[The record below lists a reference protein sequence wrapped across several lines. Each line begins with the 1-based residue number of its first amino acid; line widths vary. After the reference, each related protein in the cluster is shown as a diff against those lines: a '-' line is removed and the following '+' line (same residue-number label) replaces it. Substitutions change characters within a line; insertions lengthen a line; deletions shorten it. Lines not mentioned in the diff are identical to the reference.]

1 MKVEKE
7 TDDGVFSLSFSSK
20 IVDVEMKKL
29 LIINQMFEDNKFTET
44 KLKGFKK
51 LAGIEQDL
59 DNAHLYILA
68 RFIASDYPRRVTT
81 CEFFE
86 LPPIIVSRLLEDL
99 ESWGFLA
106 ECKDDDEFDGELDD
120 EELERPSY
128 CLSQSFWSKL
138 RGEDTQLKKNT
149 NKDTIKNKY
158 IIRADTI
165 KKVELYYSNDLLK
178 SLEGVKK
185 ILDDDNLVNIRKRI
199 LEDSQ
204 HAGICISFYGP
215 SGTGKTEK
223 VLQLCKEAGRDIYNY
238 NIADSETRYCGEKQK
253 IINKMFTNFKNIC
266 EKYRENGLREPVLL
280 LNEADALFSKRHD
293 ETDSNNTANRENN
306 QLQAELLNH
315 IENFDGI
322 MFITTNRLQNF
333 DEAMERRFLYKIKF
347 DNPNTSTQKAIW
359 KNKFPNL
366 VDDDI
371 EKVVSAYDNFTGGN
385 IQNIKKK
392 ASIDYIIDGNKANI
406 TKILE
411 LCKDEKLENEKQRKI
426 GFC

>member
-29 LIINQMFEDNKFTET
+29 FIINQMFEDNKFTET

-106 ECKDDDEFDGELDD
+106 ECKDDDEFDD

-158 IIRADTI
+158 IIRADDI

-178 SLEGVKK
+178 SLDGVKK

-406 TKILE
+406 SKILE

>member
-1 MKVEKE
+1 MKLEKE
-7 TDDGVFSLSFSSK
+7 TEDGVFSLKFSSK
-20 IVDVEMKKL
+20 IVDTDMKNL

-68 RFIASDYPRRVTT
+68 RFVASEFPRRTT
-81 CEFFE
+81 SCEFFE
-86 LPPIIVSRLLEDL
+86 LPPIIVSRLLTDL
-99 ESWGFLA
+99 ESFGFLE
-106 ECKDDDEFDGELDD
+106 ECIDEDDFGDSS
-120 EELERPSY
+120 ERKSY

-138 RGEDTQLKKNT
+138 SGENTQIKKSES
-149 NKDTIKNKY
+149 KDTIKNKY
-158 IIRADTI
+158 LIKADTI
-165 KKVELYYSNDLLK
+165 KKVELYYGEDLLK

-185 ILDDDNLVNIRKRI
+185 ILDENNFKGIRERI
-199 LEDSQ
+199 LEDNQ
-204 HAGICISFYGP
+204 HAGICVSFYGP

-253 IINKMFTNFKNIC
+253 TINKMFTNFKSVC
-266 EKYRENGLREPVLL
+266 EKYREMGIKEPVLL
-280 LNEADALFSKRHD
+280 LNEADALFAKRHD
-293 ETDSNNTANRENN
+293 ETDTNNTANRENN

-322 MFITTNRLQNF
+322 LFITTNRLQNF

-366 VDDDI
+366 ADDDI

-392 ASIDYIIDGNKANI
+392 ASIDYIIDGNKANV

-411 LCKDEKLENEKQRKI
+411 LCKDEKIENEKSRKV
-426 GFC
+426 GFCL

>member
-1 MKVEKE
+1 MKIEKQ
-7 TDDGVFSLSFSSK
+7 TGCDIFSINFPSK
-20 IVDVEMKKL
+20 IVDVEMKNL
-29 LIINQMFEDNKFTET
+29 LIVNLMFKDNKYTAT
-44 KLKGFKK
+44 KLQGFKK
-51 LAGIEQDL
+51 LLEIEQDL

-68 RFIASDYPRRVTT
+68 RVVASDFPRRSIS
-81 CEFFE
+81 CENFE
-86 LPPIIVSRLLEDL
+86 LPPIIVARLLEDL
-99 ESWGFLA
+99 KSYGFL
-106 ECKDDDEFDGELDD
+106 EEHVDEDGFGSSSENDKK
-120 EELERPSY
+120 Y
-128 CLSQSFWSKL
+128 CLSKRFWSKL
-138 RGEDTQLKKNT
+138 IGEDVQVSKEDT
-149 NKDTIKNKY
+149 NKDVVKNKY
-158 IIRADTI
+158 IIKSSTI
-165 KKVELYYSNDLLK
+165 KKVDLYYDEDLIK
-178 SLEGVKK
+178 SLEGVRK
-185 ILDDDNLVNIRKRI
+185 ILDENNLKGIKSRI
-199 LEDSQ
+199 LEDNQ

-238 NIADSETRYCGEKQK
+238 NIADSETRYCGMKQK
-253 IINKMFTNFKNIC
+253 LINKMFSDFKSVVD
-266 EKYRENGLREPVLL
+266 KYKNAGLNEPILL
-280 LNEADALFSKRHD
+280 LNEADALFAKRHD
-293 ETDSNNTANRENN
+293 DETDTNTTANRENN

-322 MFITTNRLQNF
+322 LFITTNRLQNF

-347 DNPNTSTQKAIW
+347 DNPNTSTQQAIW

-371 EKVVSAYDNFTGGN
+371 EKVVSAYDTFTGGN

-406 TKILE
+406 AKILE

>member
-29 LIINQMFEDNKFTET
+29 FIINQMFEDNKFTET

-106 ECKDDDEFDGELDD
+106 ECKDDDEFDDD
-120 EELERPSY
+120 GLERPSY

-158 IIRADTI
+158 IIRADDI

-178 SLEGVKK
+178 SLDGVRK

-347 DNPNTSTQKAIW
+347 DNPNTSTQRAIW

>member
-1 MKVEKE
+1 MKLEKE
-7 TDDGVFSLSFSSK
+7 TDEGVFSLKFSSK
-20 IVDVEMKKL
+20 IVDTDMKNL

-59 DNAHLYILA
+59 DNAYLYVLA
-68 RFIASDYPRRVTT
+68 RIIASDYPRRVTT
-81 CEFFE
+81 CEYFE

-106 ECKDDDEFDGELDD
+106 ECKDDDESDD
-120 EELERPSY
+120 EELERPAY
-128 CLSQSFWSKL
+128 CLSKSFWSKL
-138 RGEDTQLKKNT
+138 RGEDTKLKEDT
-149 NKDTIKNKY
+149 NKDANKDIIKNKY

-165 KKVELYYSNDLLK
+165 KKVELYYSNNLLK
-178 SLEGVKK
+178 SLDGVKK
-185 ILDDDNLVNIRKRI
+185 ILDDGNLVNIRKRI

-253 IINKMFTNFKNIC
+253 IINKMFTDFKSVC
-266 EKYRENGLREPVLL
+266 EKYRGKGLKEPVLL